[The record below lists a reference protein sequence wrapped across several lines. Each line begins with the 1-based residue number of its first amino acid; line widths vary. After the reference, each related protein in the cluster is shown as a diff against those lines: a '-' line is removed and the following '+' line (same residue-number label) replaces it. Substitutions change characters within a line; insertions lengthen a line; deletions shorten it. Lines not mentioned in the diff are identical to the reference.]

1 MTWTRADKFLIAG
14 MVLLNLALFYR
25 LGFNSTQGSFV
36 VVEVEQKEVS
46 RVPLSTDK
54 VLHIS
59 GKLGET
65 EVEIRDGRTRILRSP
80 CKNKVCI
87 KRDTSATPIEWP
99 PAFPMGWWF
108 GWWVILT
115 GRWTPSLAN

>member
-1 MTWTRADKFLIAG
+1 

-25 LGFNSTQGSFV
+25 LGFHHSEGSFV
-36 VVEVEQKEVS
+36 VVEVDQQEVS
-46 RVPLSTDK
+46 RVPLATDK

-65 EVEIRDGRTRILRSP
+65 EVEIRDGKTRILRSP

-87 KRDTSATPIEWP
+87 KTGYIRYADRMAACIPNGVVVRVVGNTHREVDTVV
-99 PAFPMGWWF
+99 G
-108 GWWVILT
+108 
-115 GRWTPSLAN
+115 